1 MAIEPVG
8 SLENG
13 SGDIVP
19 ATASQP
25 APPKAEGTQ
34 PSDEVTL
41 TLDAQI
47 QALQGAGFNIN
58 EIASAL
64 GMAPAVV
71 AEYMG
76 PVPSGYGSPEAI

>member
-8 SLENG
+8 NLENS
-13 SGDIVP
+13 SGDILP

-25 APPKAEGTQ
+25 APPEAEGTQ

-47 QALQGAGFNIN
+47 QALQSAGFDIN

-71 AEYMG
+71 AEYMAPASAGSSG
-76 PVPSGYGSPEAI
+76 PGAI